1 MESHASAEP
10 AATWALAPSP
20 LATGFRPLAMAA
32 SDALDAACSARARIR
47 AGLLSGH
54 TAGLA
59 PGLVQANLV
68 VLPAG
73 LAEAFRDYCRLN
85 PGACPL
91 LAQTAP
97 GDPHPV
103 ALGRDIDV
111 RTDLPMYRIW
121 RAGRLAEERTDV
133 RELWRPDLVSFI
145 LGCSFS
151 FEEQLLRAGIPLRHL
166 RAGRNVAMYRTGVA
180 TRPAGPF
187 RGPLVVSMR
196 PVPRTDVE
204 RAAAIS
210 ARLPHAHGAPV
221 HIGDPAVLG
230 IGDLARPDYG
240 DPETVGP
247 AEVAVFW
254 ACGVTSQAAIEAA
267 RPDFSITHK
276 PGHMLITDLA
286 NELCAMSARS

>member
-1 MESHASAEP
+1 MESLASAEP
-10 AATWALAPSP
+10 AATGSPSPFEARSWPLALAASHE
-20 LATGFRPLAMAA
+20 RAA
-32 SDALDAACSARARIR
+32 GYSARARIR
-47 AGLLSGH
+47 AGLFRGH
-54 TAGLA
+54 TVGLA

-68 VLPAG
+68 VLPAR
-73 LAEAFRDYCRLN
+73 LAGAFHDYCRLN
-85 PGACPL
+85 PGPCPL
-91 LAQTAP
+91 LAQTGP
-97 GDPHPV
+97 GDPRPAAV
-103 ALGRDIDV
+103 GQDIDL

-121 RAGRLAEERTDV
+121 RDGKLAEEQADV
-133 RELWRPDLVSFI
+133 RDLWRPDLVSFI

-166 RAGRNVAMYRTGVA
+166 RAGRNVAMYRTSLP

-187 RGPLVVSMR
+187 RGTLVVSMR
-196 PVPRTDVE
+196 PLPRKDVE

-210 ARLPHAHGAPV
+210 ARLPYAHGAPV
-221 HIGDPAVLG
+221 HIGDPAALG
-230 IGDLARPDYG
+230 ITDLARPDYG
-240 DPETVGP
+240 DPETVAP
-247 AEVAVFW
+247 DEVAVFW